1 MADPIIINE
10 PHMKDYLNILRRR
23 KGIVV
28 LFFVTTVLVV
38 TLGSFIMKPVY
49 RAKAELFIDL
59 ENPNVLT
66 ASGIVELQ
74 SQNYYSYKEYY
85 QSQKE
90 ILTSLPIIQK
100 VFDEF
105 GLADAKEYSRA
116 KEPIRKFLKT
126 IKVEP
131 VRDTRLLELY
141 VENKNPELAAKI
153 ANRIAEIYVKRNLY
167 YISKTEL
174 LNLLKNEYLKL
185 ETKLSEYSKIYK
197 EGHPE
202 MMRLK
207 KELEELVNKIGLE
220 KDLSIKED
228 YLKQE
233 ELLDYKYAL
242 EGLKANNVS
251 ILAAAEIPKVPVMPK
266 KLLNVVLSIVIGFFG
281 GIAFAFFYEYMD
293 DTIKEAA
300 DLSGITK
307 LPFLG
312 SVPKMYFGRK
322 MTEFEKDVFVHVK
335 PKDPIA
341 EAYRSIRT
349 SILFSSSE
357 EIPLRSLV
365 FTSPA
370 PQEGKTTTLCNIG
383 IAMAQNQK
391 KVLLVDADMRNP
403 RLHEVFKKENK
414 EGLSAFL
421 SKQRVGL
428 TTLIQ
433 KTDIEN
439 LSLITSGANP
449 PNPSEL
455 LASPRLK
462 DFIEA
467 ARDEFDFVLF
477 DTPPIA
483 ILTDAAILSGCADGV
498 VVVVESGKT
507 PKKILERISKILIDA
522 KAKVVG
528 IILNKLSANSSD
540 YYYYSY
546 YYSRSPNLR
555 QQI

>member
-1 MADPIIINE
+1 MTDTIITNE

-23 KGIVV
+23 KGIVI
-28 LFFVTTVLVV
+28 LFFITTVLVV
-38 TLGSFIMKPVY
+38 VLGSFIMKPVY
-49 RAKAELFIDL
+49 RAKSTLFIDL

-100 VFDEF
+100 VFSEF
-105 GLADAKEYSRA
+105 GLADTKEYSRA

-126 IKVEP
+126 IRVEP

-141 VENKNPELAAKI
+141 VENKNPEIAAKM

-202 MMRLK
+202 MIRLK
-207 KELEELVNKIGLE
+207 KEIEELVNKIEAE
-220 KDLSIKED
+220 KNLSIQED

-233 ELLDYKYAL
+233 ELLDYKYTL

-266 KLLNVVLSIVIGFFG
+266 KLLNLVLSIVIGFFG

-300 DLSGITK
+300 DLSGVTK

-312 SVPKMYFGRK
+312 SVPKMTYGRK
-322 MTEFEKDVFVHVK
+322 MTEFQKDILVHVK

-349 SILFSSSE
+349 SILFSSDE
-357 EIPLRSLV
+357 GTPLRTLV
-365 FTSPA
+365 LTSPA

-403 RLHEVFKKENK
+403 RLHEVFKKDNK
-414 EGLSAFL
+414 EGLSTFL
-421 SKQRVGL
+421 SRQKVGL
-428 TTLIQ
+428 AGLIQ

-439 LSLITSGANP
+439 LYLITSGTNP

-462 DFIEA
+462 DFIDA
-467 ARDEFDFVLF
+467 AGDEFDFILF

-483 ILTDAAILSGCADGV
+483 ILTDAAILSGCTDGV
-498 VVVVESGKT
+498 VLVVESGKT
-507 PKKILERISKILIDA
+507 PKKILGRISKILSDA
-522 KAKVVG
+522 KAKVIG

-546 YYSRSPNLR
+546 YYSRSPKNAL
-555 QQI
+555 

>member
-1 MADPIIINE
+1 MENLPNIKELHVN
-10 PHMKDYLNILRRR
+10 DYLNVLRRR

-28 LFFVTTVLVV
+28 LFFLTTVLVV
-38 TLGSFIMKPVY
+38 TLGSFIMTPIY

-66 ASGIVELQ
+66 ASGMVELQ

-90 ILTSLPIIQK
+90 ILTSLPLMRK
-100 VFDEF
+100 VYDEF
-105 GLADAKEYSRA
+105 NIGASKEYA
-116 KEPIRKFLKT
+116 NVKDPIKKFLKT

-141 VENKNPELAAKI
+141 VENKDPELAARM
-153 ANRIAEIYVKRNLY
+153 ANRIAELYVKRNLY

-185 ETKLSEYSKIYK
+185 DTKLSEYSKVYK

-202 MMRLK
+202 MIKLRKEIGEVVGKIEAEK
-207 KELEELVNKIGLE
+207 KLVVQQ
-220 KDLSIKED
+220 D
-228 YLKQE
+228 YDKQE

-251 ILAAAEIPKVPVMPK
+251 ILAIAEVPKVPVMPK
-266 KLLNVVLSIVIGFFG
+266 KLLNIALAVIIGLFG
-281 GIAFAFFYEYMD
+281 GVALAFYFDYMD
-293 DTIKEAA
+293 DAVNESFELTAA
-300 DLSGITK
+300 VRW
-307 LPFLG
+307 PFLG
-312 SVPKMYFGRK
+312 SVPRMNTGRK
-322 MTEFEKDVFVHVK
+322 MSELEKDIFVHVR

-349 SILFSSSE
+349 SISFSSTDE
-357 EIPLRSLV
+357 KPLRTIA

-383 IAMAQNQK
+383 IALAQNQK

-403 RLHEVFKKENK
+403 RLQEVFKKENK
-414 EGLSAFL
+414 IGLSSYL
-421 SKQRVGL
+421 SQRSVGL
-428 TTLIQ
+428 DSIIQ
-433 KTDIEN
+433 KTEIDN
-439 LSLITSGANP
+439 LWLVTSGVNP

-455 LASPRLK
+455 LACSRMK
-462 DFIEA
+462 EFMEEA
-467 ARDEFDFVLF
+467 LQEYDFVLF

-483 ILTDAAILSGCADGV
+483 ILTDAAILSGCSDGV
-498 VVVVESGKT
+498 IIVVESGKT
-507 PKKILERISKILIDA
+507 PKKILPRIDSILSDA
-522 KAKVVG
+522 KAR
-528 IILNKLSANSSD
+528 IIGTVLNKLSAHTGD

-546 YYSRSPNLR
+546 YYSRAPKK
-555 QQI
+555 

>member
-1 MADPIIINE
+1 MADPIIANE

-23 KGIVV
+23 RGIAI
-28 LFFVTTVLVV
+28 LFFITTVLVV
-38 TLGSFIMKPVY
+38 LLGSFIMKPVY
-49 RAKAELFIDL
+49 RAKATLFIDL
-59 ENPNVLT
+59 ENPNILT
-66 ASGIVELQ
+66 ASGMVELQ

-100 VFDEF
+100 VFGEF
-105 GLADAKEYSRA
+105 GLADTREYSRA
-116 KEPIRKFLKT
+116 KEPIKKFLKT
-126 IKVEP
+126 IRVEP

-185 ETKLSEYSKIYK
+185 ESKLSEYSKIYK

-202 MMRLK
+202 MIRLK
-207 KELEELVNKIGLE
+207 KEIDEVVGKIEAE
-220 KDLSIKED
+220 KRLAVQED
-228 YLKQE
+228 YTKQE

-251 ILAAAEIPKVPVMPK
+251 ILAAAEIPKVPTMPK
-266 KLLNVVLSIVIGFFG
+266 KLLNVVLAVVIGLFG

-293 DTIKEAA
+293 DTIREAA
-300 DLSGITK
+300 DLSGVTK
-307 LPFLG
+307 MPFLG
-312 SVPKMYFGRK
+312 SVPKMNSGKK
-322 MTEFEKDVFVHVK
+322 MTEFEKDIFVHVK

-349 SILFSSSE
+349 SILFSSSFDA
-357 EIPLRSLV
+357 PLKSLV

-370 PQEGKTTTLCNIG
+370 PQEGKTATLCNIG

-414 EGLSAFL
+414 EGLSTFL
-421 SKQRVGL
+421 SRQRVGL
-428 TTLIQ
+428 ATLLQ

-439 LSLITSGANP
+439 LNLVTSGTNP

-462 DFIEA
+462 DFIDA
-467 ARDEFDFVLF
+467 AGNEFDFILF

-498 VVVVESGKT
+498 ILVVESGKT
-507 PKKILERISKILIDA
+507 PKRIMERISKILSDA
-522 KAKVVG
+522 KAKVIGV
-528 IILNKLSANSSD
+528 ILNKLSADSSD
-540 YYYYSY
+540 YYYYTY
-546 YYSRSPNLR
+546 YYSRSPKNAL
-555 QQI
+555 

>member
-1 MADPIIINE
+1 MTDLTVNSE
-10 PHMKDYLNILRRR
+10 LHVKDYLNILYRRR
-23 KGIVV
+23 GVAA
-28 LFFVTTVLVV
+28 LFFVTMVLTVV
-38 TLGSFIMKPVY
+38 LGSFIMKPVY

-90 ILTSLPIIQK
+90 ILTSLPIIRK

-105 GLADAKEYSRA
+105 GLADSGEYSRA
-116 KEPIRKFLKT
+116 KEPIKKFLKT
-126 IKVEP
+126 IKIEP

-141 VENKNPELAAKI
+141 VDNKNPELAAKI
-153 ANRIAEIYVKRNLY
+153 ANRISEIYVKRNLY

-185 ETKLSEYSKIYK
+185 DSKLSEYNKIYK

-202 MMRLK
+202 MIRLK
-207 KELEELVNKIGLE
+207 KEIEELVDKIEAE
-220 KDLSIKED
+220 KKMAIQED

-233 ELLDYKYAL
+233 ELLDYKYTL

-251 ILAAAEIPKVPVMPK
+251 ILAAADIPKVPVVPK
-266 KLLNVVLSIVIGFFG
+266 KLLNIVLSIVVGLFG
-281 GIAFAFFYEYMD
+281 GIGFAFFYEYMD

-300 DLSGITK
+300 DLNGITN
-307 LPFLG
+307 LSFLG
-312 SVPKMYFGRK
+312 SIPKINSGRH
-322 MTEFEKDVFVHVK
+322 MSEFEKDIFVHVK

-349 SILFSSSE
+349 SILFSSGAE
-357 EIPLRSLV
+357 NPLRSII

-383 IAMAQNQK
+383 IAMAQNRK

-403 RLHEVFKKENK
+403 RLNEVFKKENK
-414 EGLSAFL
+414 EGLSTFL
-421 SKQRVGL
+421 SRPRVSL
-428 TTLIQ
+428 SSLIQ
-433 KTDIEN
+433 KTEIEN
-439 LSLITSGANP
+439 LSLITSGVNP

-455 LASPRLK
+455 LASPKLIDLIDQAK
-462 DFIEA
+462 K
-467 ARDEFDFVLF
+467 EFDFILF

-483 ILTDAAILSGCADGV
+483 ILTDAAILSGCVDGV
-498 VVVVESGKT
+498 VLVVESGKT
-507 PKKILERISKILIDA
+507 PKKILNRIAKILSEA
-522 KAKVVG
+522 KARVIG
-528 IILNKLSANSSD
+528 IVLNKLSANSSD

-546 YYSRSPNLR
+546 YYSRSPKSAL
-555 QQI
+555 